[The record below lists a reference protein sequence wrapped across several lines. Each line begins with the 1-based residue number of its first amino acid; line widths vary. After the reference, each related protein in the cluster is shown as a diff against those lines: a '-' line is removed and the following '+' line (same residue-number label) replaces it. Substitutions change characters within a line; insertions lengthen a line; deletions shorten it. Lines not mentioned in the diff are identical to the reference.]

1 MSKLLRDLRINDSS
15 LLAFVDAG
23 LGTLGLLVLDLDVLG
38 LLDVKVD
45 AIVIDIP
52 LREGSGVDL
61 DDAVLDESV
70 GSHQLVV
77 GGIVDDVKDT
87 GLASGALRGPV
98 EVTLLETKSAEFE
111 VSSSHPH
118 TSNSRLVRD
127 EFCV

>member
-15 LLAFVDAG
+15 LLAFVNAG

-45 AIVIDIP
+45 AIVIDRP

-98 EVTLLETKSAEFE
+98 EVTLLETKSAEVE

-118 TSNSRLVRD
+118 TSDSRLVRD